1 LVITDSTGNISDK
14 TKLPKGVS
22 GKEVYAYLRSN
33 VLQPNLGGKMFCA
46 YSLFGSEVKNNK
58 TYMYFWALWEE
69 YRSENRKLVAGTGMD
84 GPITLIATRSQ
95 RGYTITEHQ
104 LPENGTGYAPSIKK
118 MFPLEYYN
126 EIFSKTQL
134 FNTVIA
140 KELMNNVEQQARK
153 YYGLQ

>member
-1 LVITDSTGNISDK
+1 MVITDSTGNISDK

-22 GKEVYAYLRSN
+22 GKEVYAYLQSN
-33 VLQPNLGGKMFCA
+33 VLQPNLGGKTFCA

-104 LPENGTGYAPSIKK
+104 LPENGTAYAPSIKK
-118 MFPLEYYN
+118 IFPLKYYN

-134 FNTVIA
+134 YNTVKA
-140 KELMNNVEQQARK
+140 GKLNSNVETQAK
-153 YYGLQ
+153 IYYNLQ